1 MRARFQNSPK
11 ATNAT
16 TNNNNK
22 MTETI
27 NSSSQ
32 QCPPLPLLQ
41 NFETARRSNIT
52 QFVFDRKRHSAETV
66 GERDKERRKEKKRSK
81 DDEDGD
87 GKQWWC

>member
-1 MRARFQNSPK
+1 MA
-11 ATNAT
+11 
-16 TNNNNK
+16 
-22 MTETI
+22 ETI

-87 GKQWWC
+87 GNHGGANFQIEVRDLYTTNILVS